1 MNQPILKQ
9 ESAPEPSLADT
20 AANAGVGSTL
30 KALRHAKRLS
40 LTDVSSRLKFSSRQL
55 QALENEEWNR
65 LPTGVSLRGLVK
77 NYGRF
82 LGADVDALLTMLDNQ
97 VGSTAPRP
105 AIVQSS
111 GAPAPADLAIQAE
124 PVSRPWGWFVV
135 IFVLLVVAGFYAIER
150 GWVPESWL
158 IFDWLKAL
166 RQ

>member
-9 ESAPEPSLADT
+9 ESARSAHEESSSV
-20 AANAGVGSTL
+20 AGVGATL
-30 KALRHAKRLS
+30 KSLRHARHLS
-40 LTDVSSRLKFSSRQL
+40 LNDVSARLKFSSRQL
-55 QALENEEWNR
+55 QALENEDWAS
-65 LPTGVSLRGLVK
+65 LPGGVSLRGLVK

-82 LGADVDALLTMLDNQ
+82 LQADVDSLLVMLDNQ

-111 GAPAPADLAIQAE
+111 GAPVPADLAIQAE

-150 GWVPESWL
+150 GWIPESWL
-158 IFDWLKAL
+158 VFDWLKAL
-166 RQ
+166 KN

>member
-9 ESAPEPSLADT
+9 ESAPESSLAD
-20 AANAGVGSTL
+20 AAASGGVGATL
-30 KALRHAKRLS
+30 KALRHARRLS
-40 LTDVSSRLKFSSRQL
+40 LNEVSSRLKFTSRVL
-55 QALENEEWNR
+55 QSLEDEEWSR

-82 LGADVDALLTMLDNQ
+82 LGADVQALLTMLDNQ

-105 AIVQSS
+105 VIVQSS
-111 GAPAPADLAIQAE
+111 GAPVPADLAIQAE
-124 PVSRPWGWFVV
+124 PVNRPWGWFVV